1 MLLFVFW
8 SIGYSQKIVLDE
20 VDSEGMRII
29 GCEYFTVSPTLKLSL
44 SAYRCK
50 GVSGLG
56 LGVITY
62 RANYFIIKK
71 NMVLLLKNIDD
82 EVITLKAYDNFY
94 ASPEEIQ
101 PVDDNVYDSYYNIS
115 LYQITEENIK
125 KISKGIKKIRQETT
139 DGLLDEVIEDE
150 TIGAK
155 LKQEFDLMEET
166 FKTPKSIYSDF

>member
-1 MLLFVFW
+1 
-8 SIGYSQKIVLDE
+8 
-20 VDSEGMRII
+20 
-29 GCEYFTVSPTLKLSL
+29 
-44 SAYRCK
+44 
-50 GVSGLG
+50 
-56 LGVITY
+56 
-62 RANYFIIKK
+62 
-71 NMVLLLKNIDD
+71 MVLLLKNIDD